1 MTFFCKSNVPDCEY
15 RLDENG
21 RIFLWNFKNKCK
33 ELHPKAM
40 VVIDETKGLPSS
52 RSQSSSADPS

>member
-15 RLDENG
+15 RLDQNG

-33 ELHPKAM
+33 ELHPKAV
-40 VVIDETKGLPSS
+40 VVIDETKDSTYHRP
-52 RSQSSSADPS
+52 